1 MELVLL
7 SSSTPPPPALEPFLC
22 LFDSTVDLHWSSS
35 VLRGLQG
42 LTVHCRL
49 GASQHGDHP
58 SPSVRAARRGTAV
71 RGTPQ
76 TCSIAAHP
84 GQSG

>member
-7 SSSTPPPPALEPFLC
+7 SSSTPPPALEPFLF
-22 LFDSTVDLHWSSS
+22 LFDGTVDLHWNSS

>member
-7 SSSTPPPPALEPFLC
+7 SSSTPPPALEPFLF
-22 LFDSTVDLHWSSS
+22 LFDGTVDLHWNSS

-58 SPSVRAARRGTAV
+58 SPSVRAAHRGTAV